1 MHGRLLPGVCFNA
14 LTPLECQY
22 NQKPATATETN
33 AVQLFLLLL
42 RSSSVAAQ
50 KNTGPKKIKKKKGEK
65 KGCFSLKAVGEGRTA
80 LCGKEETT
88 SSVFRC
94 LQLWQKQSHPKWL
107 MSRQAGCEEQSTRP
121 VAELAVGIPQ
131 GEVGCS
137 DTAERRLGAA
147 YRELTAQKAAA
158 LSGAD
163 VLIIGG
169 FCKDLSHAPIL
180 CRWTKDSRN
189 IAWPLALGGFGPGE
203 SNSI

>member
-1 MHGRLLPGVCFNA
+1 
-14 LTPLECQY
+14 
-22 NQKPATATETN
+22 
-33 AVQLFLLLL
+33 
-42 RSSSVAAQ
+42 
-50 KNTGPKKIKKKKGEK
+50 
-65 KGCFSLKAVGEGRTA
+65 
-80 LCGKEETT
+80 
-88 SSVFRC
+88 
-94 LQLWQKQSHPKWL
+94 

-137 DTAERRLGAA
+137 DTAERGLGAA

-180 CRWTKDSRN
+180 CR
-189 IAWPLALGGFGPGE
+189 
-203 SNSI
+203 